1 MTTEETKES
10 GSPANAFHTTSP
22 NSQMVPSNGSEHDG
36 YGTAANDEGFS
47 TLDELKADQSPFMR
61 VQSEVVT
68 SFTEMSHSRS
78 MLMHTDE
85 LNHSFKMPVT
95 KQRPT
100 SANLATQQ

>member
-10 GSPANAFHTTSP
+10 GSPAHVFHTSP
-22 NSQMVPSNGSEHDG
+22 NSQNVPSNGSDQD
-36 YGTAANDEGFS
+36 YGAANEGFS
-47 TLDELKADQSPFMR
+47 TMDELKVDQSPFMR

-78 MLMHTDE
+78 MFMHSDE

-95 KQRPT
+95 K
-100 SANLATQQ
+100 

>member
-10 GSPANAFHTTSP
+10 GSPANAFHNISP
-22 NSQMVPSNGSEHDG
+22 NSQMVPSNGSEQDD

-100 SANLATQQ
+100 SANLATQ